1 MPISPTGQSKN
12 ANVFKSRARN
22 VARPL
27 NNLAAQ
33 SLYPMRKLSRQ
44 NQGFTLIEIL
54 VVITIAAILVGA
66 VVINLDF
73 RNPSKTVLDM
83 SRRTSLLMQL
93 TSDQAVYARQQ
104 FGIRFHPESYTFFAL
119 AADEDGGGSWEV
131 FPDDRLKFEP
141 PDLKV
146 EFEVEL
152 SGLPIV
158 LDELE
163 PELDAATDEDPIR
176 PHVMF
181 LSNGEIVPDFRVI
194 LSDGNGDNRQAVF
207 AGEIL
212 PIEIESV
219 R

>member
-1 MPISPTGQSKN
+1 MHKIS
-12 ANVFKSRARN
+12 RR
-22 VARPL
+22 
-27 NNLAAQ
+27 
-33 SLYPMRKLSRQ
+33 

-73 RNPSKTVLDM
+73 RNPGKTVLDT
-83 SRRTSLLMQL
+83 SRRTQLLMQL

-104 FGIRFHPESYTFFAL
+104 FGIRFHPESYTFFTL
-119 AADEDGGGSWEV
+119 SADENGNGSWQV
-131 FPDDRLKFEP
+131 FPDERLKFQQ

-152 SGLPIV
+152 SGLPIILYE
-158 LDELE
+158 LDA
-163 PELDAATDEDPIR
+163 ELDAATDDDPIR

-194 LSDGNGDNRQAVF
+194 LADGEGEHRQAIF
-207 AGEIL
+207 AGEVQ
-212 PIEIESV
+212 PIEIE
-219 R
+219 RLN

>member
-1 MPISPTGQSKN
+1 MLHTP
-12 ANVFKSRARN
+12 RRN
-22 VARPL
+22 R
-27 NNLAAQ
+27 
-33 SLYPMRKLSRQ
+33 
-44 NQGFTLIEIL
+44 GFTLIEIL

-66 VVINLDF
+66 VVLNLEF
-73 RNPSKTVLDM
+73 RNPGKTVLET

-93 TSDQAVYARQQ
+93 ASDQSVYARQQ
-104 FGIRFHPESYTFFAL
+104 FGIRFHPESYTFFTL
-119 AADEDGGGSWEV
+119 AADEKGNGTWQV
-131 FPDDRLKFEP
+131 FSDERLKFKE

-152 SGLPIV
+152 SGIPIV

-163 PELDAATDEDPIR
+163 AELDAVTDEEPIK

-194 LSDGNGDNRQAVF
+194 LADEDGEHRQAVF

-212 PIEIESV
+212 PIELEAID
-219 R
+219 

>member
-1 MPISPTGQSKN
+1 MHTLK
-12 ANVFKSRARN
+12 RR
-22 VARPL
+22 
-27 NNLAAQ
+27 
-33 SLYPMRKLSRQ
+33 

-54 VVITIAAILVGA
+54 VVITIAVILVGA

-73 RNPSKTVLDM
+73 RNPGKTVLDA

-104 FGIRFHPESYTFFAL
+104 FGIRFHPESYTFFTL
-119 AADEDGGGSWEV
+119 SADEDGNGSWQV
-131 FPDDRLKFEP
+131 FPDDRLKYEP
-141 PDLKV
+141 PDLKI

-152 SGLPIV
+152 SGLPII

-163 PELDAATDEDPIR
+163 AELDAATDDDPIR

-194 LSDGNGDNRQAVF
+194 LSDAEGEHRQAVF

-212 PIEIESV
+212 PVEIEAV

>member
-1 MPISPTGQSKN
+1 MH
-12 ANVFKSRARN
+12 
-22 VARPL
+22 
-27 NNLAAQ
+27 
-33 SLYPMRKLSRQ
+33 KLPRR

-73 RNPSKTVLDM
+73 RNPGKTVLDT

-93 TSDQAVYARQQ
+93 SSDQAVYARTQ
-104 FGIRFHPESYTFFAL
+104 FGIRFHPESYTFFTL
-119 AADEDGGGSWEV
+119 SADEEGNGAWQV
-131 FPDDRLKFEP
+131 FPDDRLKFKQ

-158 LDELE
+158 LDELDA
-163 PELDAATDEDPIR
+163 ELGAATDDDPIA

-181 LSNGEIVPDFRVI
+181 LSNGEIVPDFRII
-194 LSDGNGDNRQAVF
+194 LSSEDGEHRQAVF

-212 PIEIESV
+212 PIDIERV
-219 R
+219 N